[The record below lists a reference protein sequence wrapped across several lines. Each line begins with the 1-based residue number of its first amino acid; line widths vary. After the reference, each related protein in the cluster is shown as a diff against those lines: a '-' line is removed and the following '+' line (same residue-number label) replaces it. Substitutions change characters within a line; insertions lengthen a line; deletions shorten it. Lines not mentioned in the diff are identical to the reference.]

1 MNPET
6 DITAIHG
13 EARMRGWERVA
24 MAIEKVRARLL
35 KITAVLNEAGIPYAV
50 IGGNA
55 VAEWVGRVDE
65 GAVRFTKNVDILLRR
80 LDMPQ
85 VIDAAKK
92 AGFHYAETIG
102 IPILLDSPDALPS
115 SAVHVIY
122 ADERVKADDLAA
134 APDVEDVDHGD
145 IFCVL
150 SLEKLVQMKLTS
162 YRRKDQV
169 HLLDMLGVGLI
180 DANWPDRYPAPLA
193 ARLQDLIDNP
203 E

>member
-1 MNPET
+1 
-6 DITAIHG
+6 
-13 EARMRGWERVA
+13 

-35 KITAVLNEAGIPYAV
+35 KITAVLSAAEVPYAI

-65 GAVRFTKNVDILLRR
+65 GAVRFTKDVDILLRR
-80 LDMPQ
+80 GDMPRA
-85 VIDAAKK
+85 IEAAER
-92 AGFHYAETIG
+92 AGFHYAETLG
-102 IPILLDSPDALPS
+102 VPMFLDSPSALPS

-122 ADERVKADDLAA
+122 AEERVREDDLVA
-134 APDVEDVDHGD
+134 APGVGD
-145 IFCVL
+145 ADEAESFRVV

-180 DANWPDRYPAPLA
+180 DATWPARFPAALA
-193 ARLQDLIDNP
+193 ARLQTLLDNP
-203 E
+203 D